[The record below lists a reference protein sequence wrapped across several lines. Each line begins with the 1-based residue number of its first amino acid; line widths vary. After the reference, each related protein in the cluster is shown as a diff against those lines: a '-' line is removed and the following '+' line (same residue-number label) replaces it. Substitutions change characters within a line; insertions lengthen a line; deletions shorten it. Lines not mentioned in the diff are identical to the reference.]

1 MLRVG
6 RIFCFHRVW
15 ALERADPVTRPAL
28 FVYLQSWPRRPV
40 AAQSIHQK
48 FDRTQTCRPDQ
59 IFGAGRTISA
69 SIEPRHSEGRAAP
82 SPAPPRRQ
90 ARTRTAA
97 CRGILVGWDL
107 KSGPERRR
115 TWKLLARSEPAF
127 DEKVFSSGVYATSTI
142 CEERV

>member
-48 FDRTQTCRPDQ
+48 FDRTQTRRPDQ
-59 IFGAGRTISA
+59 IFGAGRALLPLSNPVTVRVGRRPPQPLRD
-69 SIEPRHSEGRAAP
+69 PR
-82 SPAPPRRQ
+82 

-97 CRGILVGWDL
+97 CRAILVGWAL
-107 KSGPERRR
+107 QSGPESHS
-115 TWKLLARSEPAF
+115 TW
-127 DEKVFSSGVYATSTI
+127 T
-142 CEERV
+142 